1 MSFKNAKSF
10 NSLVYDLA
18 CKRLKLKR
26 REKII
31 LFRLLGFLIRSDKPF
46 GYSVDKLAE
55 ITGYSRASVFESL
68 NLLEH
73 LRLIKRIGYTSR
85 LKFAKGK
92 IMTRICSLVQK
103 SINIGLNIKST
114 LVQNNT
120 NFNLDKN
127 TTLVQFLD
135 ELAPTSPV
143 SGYHKTSLSL
153 KHKEKGSL
161 SSFSPEDIR
170 DFNEYCGAIKSDI
183 RLGLLEK
190 ATTPLN
196 IAEWINSGKPK
207 KHLECMDKNC

>member
-46 GYSVDKLAE
+46 GYSIDKLSD
-55 ITGYSRASVFESL
+55 ITGYARRSVFESL
-68 NLLEH
+68 SHLEH
-73 LRLIKRIGYTSR
+73 LRLIERIGFTNQ
-85 LKFAKGK
+85 LKFAKGS
-92 IMTRICSLVQK
+92 IMLRICTLVQK
-103 SINIGLNIKST
+103 RINNELNKKTTQVQNCPDINLTKNPT
-114 LVQNNT
+114 LVRK
-120 NFNLDKN
+120 LH
-127 TTLVQFLD
+127 
-135 ELAPTSPV
+135 ELGLTSAKTA
-143 SGYHKTSLSL
+143 YNKTSLSL

-161 SSFSPEDIR
+161 SIFSPEDIR
-170 DFNEYCGAIKSDI
+170 DFNEYYGAIKSDI